1 MPTLNELIEFQKRFD
16 KDHGLD
22 WSDLSEEQKIE
33 KLSRI
38 AVALSGE
45 IGEFCNLV
53 KKVLREYD
61 RTGKLPDEDMNEKL
75 REELTDI
82 FIYILKAAGQLLG
95 MDLEKWYFEK
105 MNYNA
110 RRFEKYKTS

>member
-1 MPTLNELIEFQKRFD
+1 
-16 KDHGLD
+16 
-22 WSDLSEEQKIE
+22 
-33 KLSRI
+33 
-38 AVALSGE
+38 
-45 IGEFCNLV
+45 
-53 KKVLREYD
+53 
-61 RTGKLPDEDMNEKL
+61 MNEKL